1 MFVGT
6 VPWFPLIS
14 VFWLLVRVMNYLS
27 TSSTSSLDYY
37 AVFTLAT
44 LLTIATSNIPRWRTY
59 SAITT
64 SHLVQGPDSGQ
75 SRTKHS
81 LILLLF
87 SRRPYR
93 STFFNWAKSPAAREY
108 FFSKYLPSL
117 FLTRC
122 HRRRGRRR
130 RYTRTQADPSALL
143 CFALLSSFLILRI
156 ILSLHPPSH
165 LDLSRHVTSHCN
177 VGTNFWGPVANWG
190 LPIAAISDIRKDPE
204 MISGVMSPTMAGYS

>member
-1 MFVGT
+1 MSAMFVRT

-37 AVFTLAT
+37 TLFTLAT

-59 SAITT
+59 PAITT
-64 SHLVQGPDSGQ
+64 PHLVRLPDSGQ

-108 FFSKYLPSL
+108 FFSKYPSLSRSYSL
-117 FLTRC
+117 FLTRRL
-122 HRRRGRRR
+122 RRRSHCHI
-130 RYTRTQADPSALL
+130 RTQLIALL
-143 CFALLSSFLILRI
+143 CFALLSSFLTLRI
-156 ILSLHPPSH
+156 ILSLHPPLHLH
-165 LDLSRHVTSHCN
+165 LDR
-177 VGTNFWGPVANWG
+177 P
-190 LPIAAISDIRKDPE
+190 P
-204 MISGVMSPTMAGYS
+204 